1 MATWKSKLIKEVI
14 KSNTIYQNLPGQWL
28 EYPLGI
34 FLLSSPE
41 RIEEGDQVYR
51 DIEAYDGTII
61 LDQDKFIERYIVK
74 AGSRYDQAV
83 IKILEEAGI
92 TKYNIEQSNK
102 VLSNDIEYEPGT
114 PKIEAINDLLNS
126 INYTPIWVDGWG
138 YFTSSKYIAPSDRSI
153 DYEYLDNELSVIEN
167 GISEE
172 YDLFNVPN
180 KWLVT
185 YENVD
190 GGEDE
195 KVFLQSSYENKNP
208 ENPTSTVNLGRVIVD
223 YRQVEDIA
231 DQSALDEYVKRI
243 AFEASQ
249 IYGKIKFTT
258 AVMPFHSYMDI
269 IRIRNITLGLDANYT
284 ETSWKIPLEVGG
296 RMVHEGRR
304 VVNI

>member
-1 MATWKSKLIKEVI
+1 MITWESILIKDRTPNQVIYETI
-14 KSNTIYQNLPGQWL
+14 KSQWL

-41 RIEEGDQVYR
+41 RVEEGQKVFR

-61 LDQDKFIERYIVK
+61 LDQDKFTERYIVK
-74 AGSRYDQAV
+74 AKTRYDQAV
-83 IKILEEAGI
+83 IQILSGAGI
-92 TKYNIEQSNK
+92 KKYNIDQSDK
-102 VLSNDIEYEPGT
+102 VLSNDLEYEPGT
-114 PKIEAINDLLNS
+114 PKIEAINDLLNA
-126 INYTPIWVDGWG
+126 INYTPLWVDEWG
-138 YFTSSKYIAPSDRSI
+138 YFTATRYIPPSDRGI
-153 DYEYLDNELSVIEN
+153 DYEYLDDELSVIEN

-190 GGEDE
+190 GGEDQ
-195 KVFLQSSYENKNP
+195 KVFLQSVYENKNP
-208 ENPTSTVNLGRVIVD
+208 DSPTSSVNLGRVIVD

-231 DQSALDEYVKRI
+231 DQAALNEYVKRI

-249 IYGKIKFTT
+249 VYGKIKFNT
-258 AVMPFHSYMDI
+258 AIMPFHSYMDM
-269 IRIRNITLGLDANYT
+269 IRIRNNTLGLDAVYT
-284 ETSWKIPLEVGG
+284 ETSWKIPLAVGG
-296 RMVHEGRR
+296 RMEHEGRR